1 MPFYAG
7 IAGLISY
14 NGGSTGVSIAQVI
27 AGFFCTYFQ
36 CTDISTVYLPQC
48 SDRKAVCAKRRG
60 TVGGPGSHC
69 NAGSA
74 EFYACS
80 VGRKS
85 RQWLFPGGNSC
96 CNLLQPF
103 WLIPGAGSSEVKGKR
118 CNGILCDLSD
128 RPFGDHISRSAV
140 FIMN

>member
-1 MPFYAG
+1 M
-7 IAGLISY
+7 
-14 NGGSTGVSIAQVI
+14 
-27 AGFFCTYFQ
+27 
-36 CTDISTVYLPQC
+36 
-48 SDRKAVCAKRRG
+48 
-60 TVGGPGSHC
+60 GGPGSHC

-85 RQWLFPGGNSC
+85 GNGSVLGKF
-96 CNLLQPF
+96 LLQPVAAV
-103 WLIPGAGSSEVKGKR
+103 LADSGAGSSEVKGKR

>member
-1 MPFYAG
+1 MFHC
-7 IAGLISY
+7 
-14 NGGSTGVSIAQVI
+14 TGDRWI
-27 AGFFCTYFQ
+27 FCTYFQ

-85 RQWLFPGGNSC
+85 GNGSFLGKF
-96 CNLLQPF
+96 LLQ
-103 WLIPGAGSSEVKGKR
+103 LVAAVLADSGAGSSEVKGKR